1 MQWKEIRS
9 GLSLSRIII
18 FVVAVHVVVVVF
30 VVVVCNGTFNPTPP
44 HPRSHPKLRSLSF
57 VLLSSFSYPLIR
69 PAVWPAGASR
79 RRAAGTLC
87 SCWSTSA
94 SSGAGGQPQAGPP
107 GLLISNPARPC
118 PGPGSGT
125 ASWARHAC
133 EHAAV
138 PPLHRLCC
146 CGRERLGAAAREQL
160 DPAAPRL
167 RPRLCAIVR
176 MLACACT

>member
-1 MQWKEIRS
+1 MYLQWKEIRS
-9 GLSLSRIII
+9 GISLSRIII
-18 FVVAVHVVVVVF
+18 FGVAVHVVVVVF

-57 VLLSSFSYPLIR
+57 VLLCSFSYPLIR

-107 GLLISNPARPC
+107 GLLISNPARPG

-125 ASWARHAC
+125 ASWAR
-133 EHAAV
+133 
-138 PPLHRLCC
+138 PPASTPRFLRCTDC
-146 CGRERLGAAAREQL
+146 AAAAES
-160 DPAAPRL
+160 DSAP
-167 RPRLCAIVR
+167 PRGSS
-176 MLACACT
+176 